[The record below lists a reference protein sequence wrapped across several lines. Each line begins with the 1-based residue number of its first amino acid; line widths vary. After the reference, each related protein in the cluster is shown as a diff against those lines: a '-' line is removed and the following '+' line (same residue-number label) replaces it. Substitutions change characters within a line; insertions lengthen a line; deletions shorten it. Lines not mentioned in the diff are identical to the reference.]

1 MFYERLKSSK
11 PGECGTDVVEK
22 DKNKNIQSWSLPDSE
37 KAY

>member
-22 DKNKNIQSWSLPDSE
+22 DKNIQSWSLPDSE